1 MRTMIRE
8 HDTSILLFGIGN
20 RVRKLRLE
28 KKISVRE
35 LARLSD
41 LSPRF
46 INQLEAGDANIAI
59 AGLGRLA
66 AALDRTIS
74 ELIPPAEFDDS
85 AHAGIQRWLYE
96 SNDDDIR
103 ELQQWI
109 DIRKQAGAATS
120 TTRFIA
126 LIGLRGVGKSTVGP
140 MLAKRLKREF
150 VELDQWVED
159 AAGMKLGEI
168 FTTHGEAYYRRLE
181 RQALDRLFSTSGG
194 CIFAPG
200 GSIVTDEESWSLIKR
215 RCVTVWLHATAEA
228 IVTDEES
235 WSLIKRRCVTVWL
248 HATAEE
254 FMKRMRKQGDMRP
267 MQGRPAANA
276 ELKALLSRREPLYAE
291 SQFMVR
297 TTGRSPSA
305 VTSEIVRAV
314 SDLEGDR

>member
-1 MRTMIRE
+1 MIRE
-8 HDTSILLFGIGN
+8 RDTSILLFGIGN

-46 INQLEAGDANIAI
+46 INQLEAGDANITI
-59 AGLGRLA
+59 AGMARLA
-66 AALDRTIS
+66 AALDRAIS
-74 ELIPPAEFDDS
+74 ELIPPAEYDDS

-103 ELQQWI
+103 DLQQWI
-109 DIRKQAGAATS
+109 DIRKQAGSATS

-150 VELDQWVED
+150 VELDQWIED

-181 RQALDRLFSTSGG
+181 RQALDRLFSTSGS

-200 GSIVTDEESWSLIKR
+200 GS
-215 RCVTVWLHATAEA
+215 

-291 SQFMVR
+291 SQFTVK
-297 TTGRSPSA
+297 TTGKSPSA
-305 VTSEIVRAV
+305 VTSEIIKAVVR
-314 SDLEGDR
+314 

>member
-1 MRTMIRE
+1 MHTMIRE
-8 HDTSILLFGIGN
+8 RDTSILLFGIGN

-59 AGLGRLA
+59 AGLARLA

-74 ELIPPAEFDDS
+74 ELIPPAEYDDS

-103 ELQQWI
+103 DLQQWI
-109 DIRKQAGAATS
+109 DIRKQAGSTTS

-181 RQALDRLFSTSGG
+181 RQALDRLFSTSGS

-200 GSIVTDEESWSLIKR
+200 GS
-215 RCVTVWLHATAEA
+215 

-291 SQFMVR
+291 SQFTVK
-297 TTGRSPSA
+297 TTGKSPSA
-305 VTSEIVRAV
+305 VTSEIIKAVVR
-314 SDLEGDR
+314 

>member
-1 MRTMIRE
+1 MIRE
-8 HDTSILLFGIGN
+8 RDTSILLFGIGN

-28 KKISVRE
+28 KQISIRE

-59 AGLGRLA
+59 AGLARLA

-74 ELIPPAEFDDS
+74 ELIPPAEYDDS

-103 ELQQWI
+103 DLQQWI
-109 DIRKQAGAATS
+109 DIRKQAGSATS

-140 MLAKRLKREF
+140 MLARRLKREF

-181 RQALDRLFSTSGG
+181 RQALDRLFSTSGS

-200 GSIVTDEESWSLIKR
+200 GS
-215 RCVTVWLHATAEA
+215 

-254 FMKRMRKQGDMRP
+254 FMKRMRKQGDTRP

-314 SDLEGDR
+314 SDLEEVRR

>member
-1 MRTMIRE
+1 MHTMIRE

-20 RVRKLRLE
+20 RVRKLRVE

-35 LARLSD
+35 LARLSE

-59 AGLGRLA
+59 AGLARLA

-74 ELIPPAEFDDS
+74 ELIPPAEYDGS

-96 SNDDDIR
+96 SNDNDIR
-103 ELQQWI
+103 DLQQWI
-109 DIRKQAGAATS
+109 DSRKQAGSATS
-120 TTRFIA
+120 APRFIA

-140 MLAKRLKREF
+140 MLGKRLKREF

-168 FTTHGEAYYRRLE
+168 FSTHGEAYYRRLE

-215 RCVTVWLHATAEA
+215 RCVTVWLHAT
-228 IVTDEES
+228 V
-235 WSLIKRRCVTVWL
+235 
-248 HATAEE
+248 EE

-291 SQFMVR
+291 SQFTVK

-305 VTSEIVRAV
+305 VTSEIAKAVVR
-314 SDLEGDR
+314 

>member
-1 MRTMIRE
+1 MIRE
-8 HDTSILLFGIGN
+8 RDTSILLFGIGN

-59 AGLGRLA
+59 AGLARLA

-74 ELIPPAEFDDS
+74 ELIPPAEYDDS

-215 RCVTVWLHATAEA
+215 RCVTVWLHATAE
-228 IVTDEES
+228 
-235 WSLIKRRCVTVWL
+235 
-248 HATAEE
+248 E

-291 SQFMVR
+291 SQFTVK

-305 VTSEIVRAV
+305 VTSEIAKAV
-314 SDLEGDR
+314 VC

>member
-1 MRTMIRE
+1 MIRE
-8 HDTSILLFGIGN
+8 RDTSILLFGIGN

-28 KKISVRE
+28 KQISIRE

-59 AGLGRLA
+59 AGLARLA
-66 AALDRTIS
+66 AALDRTVS
-74 ELIPPAEFDDS
+74 ELIPPAEYDDS
-85 AHAGIQRWLYE
+85 APARIQRWLYE

-103 ELQQWI
+103 DLQQWI
-109 DIRKQAGAATS
+109 DSRKQAKSATS
-120 TTRFIA
+120 APRFIA

-181 RQALDRLFSTSGG
+181 RQALDRLFSTSGS

-200 GSIVTDEESWSLIKR
+200 GSV
-215 RCVTVWLHATAEA
+215 
-228 IVTDEES
+228 VTDEES

-291 SQFMVR
+291 SQFTVK

-305 VTSEIVRAV
+305 VTSEIAKAVVR
-314 SDLEGDR
+314 

>member
-1 MRTMIRE
+1 MIRDRE
-8 HDTSILLFGIGN
+8 TSILLSGIGN

-28 KKISVRE
+28 KQISIRE

-59 AGLGRLA
+59 AGLARLA
-66 AALDRTIS
+66 AALDRTVS
-74 ELIPPAEFDDS
+74 ELIPPAEYDDS
-85 AHAGIQRWLYE
+85 ARAGIQRWLYE

-103 ELQQWI
+103 DLQQWI
-109 DIRKQAGAATS
+109 DIRKQAGSATS

-140 MLAKRLKREF
+140 MLAKRLKCEF
-150 VELDQWVED
+150 VELDQWIED

-181 RQALDRLFSTSGG
+181 RQALDRLFSTSGS

-200 GSIVTDEESWSLIKR
+200 GSV
-215 RCVTVWLHATAEA
+215 
-228 IVTDEES
+228 VTDEES

-291 SQFMVR
+291 SQFTVK

-305 VTSEIVRAV
+305 VTSEIAKAVVR
-314 SDLEGDR
+314 

>member
-1 MRTMIRE
+1 
-8 HDTSILLFGIGN
+8 
-20 RVRKLRLE
+20 
-28 KKISVRE
+28 
-35 LARLSD
+35 
-41 LSPRF
+41 
-46 INQLEAGDANIAI
+46 
-59 AGLGRLA
+59 
-66 AALDRTIS
+66 
-74 ELIPPAEFDDS
+74 
-85 AHAGIQRWLYE
+85 
-96 SNDDDIR
+96 
-103 ELQQWI
+103 
-109 DIRKQAGAATS
+109 
-120 TTRFIA
+120 
-126 LIGLRGVGKSTVGP
+126 
-140 MLAKRLKREF
+140 MLAKRLKCEF
-150 VELDQWVED
+150 VELDQWIED

-181 RQALDRLFSTSGG
+181 RQALDRLFSTSGS

-200 GSIVTDEESWSLIKR
+200 GS
-215 RCVTVWLHATAEA
+215 

-276 ELKALLSRREPLYAE
+276 ELKTLLSRREPLYAE

-314 SDLEGDR
+314 SDLEEVRR

>member
-1 MRTMIRE
+1 MIRE
-8 HDTSILLFGIGN
+8 RDTSILLFGIGN

-59 AGLGRLA
+59 AGLARLA

-74 ELIPPAEFDDS
+74 ELIPPAEYDDS

-215 RCVTVWLHATAEA
+215 RCVTVWLHATAE
-228 IVTDEES
+228 
-235 WSLIKRRCVTVWL
+235 
-248 HATAEE
+248 E

-291 SQFMVR
+291 SQFTVK
-297 TTGRSPSA
+297 TTGKSPSA
-305 VTSEIVRAV
+305 VTSEIIKAVVR
-314 SDLEGDR
+314 